1 VVKTKLSMVVLE
13 ELNMVVGLPSDDV
26 TDNGVSWVTMVVVM
40 GPSRQF
46 MAARM
51 RDVTC
56 GLSGAS

>member
-1 VVKTKLSMVVLE
+1 MVVLE